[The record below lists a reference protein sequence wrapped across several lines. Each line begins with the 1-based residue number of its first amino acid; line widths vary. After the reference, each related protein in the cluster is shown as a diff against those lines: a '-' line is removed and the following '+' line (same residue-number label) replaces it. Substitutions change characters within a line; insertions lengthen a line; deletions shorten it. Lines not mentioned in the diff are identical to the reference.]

1 MSARDLDITI
11 GLTNIGRVRE
21 RPGGKVEAF
30 DSAGRPLGAF
40 PSIEK
45 GRLAVWQNWQE
56 RTGGADA
63 SAS

>member
-1 MSARDLDITI
+1 MSARDLDICT
-11 GLTNIGRVRE
+11 GLTTIGRVRE

-45 GRLAVWQNWQE
+45 GRLAVWSAYQQRRE
-56 RTGGADA
+56 VADGTA
-63 SAS
+63 R